1 MRYKIK
7 YEYVEY
13 YEEYEFLE
21 ADSIEEAKLKF
32 EKMKI
37 WEDYE
42 PRASWLIA
50 TSHHLT
56 EVMEDSESE

>member
-42 PRASWLIA
+42 PRADNIVKTYENKKL
-50 TSHHLT
+50 L
-56 EVMEDSESE
+56 EVSESE

>member
-1 MRYKIK
+1 MKYKIK
-7 YEYVEY
+7 YEYIEY
-13 YEEYEFLE
+13 YEEYEYFE
-21 ADSIEEAKLKF
+21 AERIEEAELKF

-42 PRASWLIA
+42 PRASWLLA

-56 EVMEDSESE
+56 EVVEDSEDK